1 MKTIASCVQEIIVAS
16 PFLEEGLSRQIINF
30 SALAKDL
37 NEPISK
43 MLRKP
48 VKEGAIMMALR
59 RYQQPLK
66 LENSKSLKKAFEE
79 LGDITVRSN
88 LSDFTFQNSKT
99 LIDSHAQILDK
110 ISSNHQIFYAFTRG
124 MFESNI
130 IISTSEKDSVLKAFK
145 NETQIGLQEKLSAIS
160 IYLPKGNTKKK
171 KKKKTHT
178 HTHTRTHKWLA
189 RFHSILIYTLDDP
202 CCFTRPSQAHVAHA
216 GCVVGVGIVHTTAG
230 RRARGGG
237 DYPIFRREQCRLHDC
252 RPFASAAR
260 L

>member
-1 MKTIASCVQEIIVAS
+1 MKTIATCVQEIIVAS

-66 LENSKSLKKAFEE
+66 LENSKSLKQAFNQ

-130 IISTSEKDSVLKAFK
+130 IISTSEKDSILNAFK
-145 NETQIGLQEKLSAIS
+145 DETQIGLQEKLSAIS
-160 IYLPKGNTKKK
+160 IYLPKGNSKIVGLYYQIFK
-171 KKKKTHT
+171 
-178 HTHTRTHKWLA
+178 RLA
-189 RFHSILIYTLDDP
+189 WENITLYEVVSTTNEFTIVVEDYLVDKAFSAIKRLID
-202 CCFTRPSQAHVAHA
+202 
-216 GCVVGVGIVHTTAG
+216 
-230 RRARGGG
+230 
-237 DYPIFRREQCRLHDC
+237 
-252 RPFASAAR
+252 
-260 L
+260 